1 MTLNGG
7 RQGEATRK
15 GDSQSNGGVPGQS
28 ANSFRKGAPRPRNST
43 GMIAHSLKGL
53 ASFIVIIL
61 IWQMIFLSGIVQPGL
76 VPSPLQTFI
85 RFIHLLKT
93 AGLAY
98 DIGISTLRVVIGV
111 LVGASV
117 AIPVGFCL
125 GWYKGV
131 RPYVDPIINFFR
143 ALPPIALI
151 PLVIVYFGIGEFAK
165 ISLLMYAAFFASV
178 IVMYEGIRS
187 LNPTYVR
194 VAQTLGASELEIFAK
209 VIVPA
214 SLPHAL
220 TAIRVAV
227 GIAWTTLVAA
237 ELVAAHRG
245 LGAVIMNGQDYFQVS
260 TIYVGIILIGTI
272 ALLMDNAFRLL
283 SKKLVSWQTTIR

>member
-1 MTLNGG
+1 MSS
-7 RQGEATRK
+7 RQSRTVFADG
-15 GDSQSNGGVPGQS
+15 
-28 ANSFRKGAPRPRNST
+28 
-43 GMIAHSLKGL
+43 LKGV
-53 ASFIVIIL
+53 ASFAVIVL
-61 IWQMIFLSGIVQPGL
+61 IWEGISLSGMVQRGL
-76 VPSPLQTFI
+76 VPSPMQTLG
-85 RFIHLLKT
+85 RFFHLLKT

-98 DIGISTLRVVIGV
+98 DIGISTMRVVIGV

-125 GWYKGV
+125 GWYRGV
-131 RPYVDPIINFFR
+131 RPYVDPVINFFR

-165 ISLLMYAAFFASV
+165 IWLLMYAAFFASV
-178 IVMYEGIRS
+178 IVMYEGIRQ
-187 LNPTYVR
+187 LNPTYIR
-194 VAQTLGASELEIFAK
+194 VAQALGATEMEIFTR

-220 TAIRVAV
+220 TALRVAV
-227 GIAWTTLVAA
+227 GISWTTLVAA

-245 LGAVIMNGQDYFQVS
+245 LGAVIVNGQDYFQVA

-272 ALLMDNAFRLL
+272 ALLMDNAFRFL
-283 SKKLVSWQTTIR
+283 SRRLVSWQTSIR

>member
-1 MTLNGG
+1 MSS
-7 RQGEATRK
+7 RQSRGLLAD
-15 GDSQSNGGVPGQS
+15 G
-28 ANSFRKGAPRPRNST
+28 
-43 GMIAHSLKGL
+43 LKGV
-53 ASFIVIIL
+53 ASFAVIIL
-61 IWQMIFLSGIVQPGL
+61 IWEVISLSGMVQRGL
-76 VPSPLQTFI
+76 VPSPLQTI
-85 RFIHLLKT
+85 ERFVHLLKT
-93 AGLAY
+93 EGLAY
-98 DIGISTLRVVIGV
+98 DIGISTMRVVVGV

-125 GWYKGV
+125 GWYRGV
-131 RPYVDPIINFFR
+131 RPFVDPVINFFR

-194 VAQTLGASELEIFAK
+194 VAQALGATEMEIFTK

-220 TAIRVAV
+220 TALRVAV
-227 GIAWTTLVAA
+227 GISWTTLVAA

-245 LGAVIMNGQDYFQVS
+245 LGAVIVNGQDYFQVA

-272 ALLMDNAFRLL
+272 ALLMDNAFRFL
-283 SKKLVSWQTTIR
+283 SRRLVSWQTSIR